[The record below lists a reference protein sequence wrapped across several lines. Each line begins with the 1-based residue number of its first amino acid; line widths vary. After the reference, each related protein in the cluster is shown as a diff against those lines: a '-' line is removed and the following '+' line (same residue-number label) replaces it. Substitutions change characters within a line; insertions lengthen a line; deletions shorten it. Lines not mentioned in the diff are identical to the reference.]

1 MLKNS
6 CTSSIILRPTYKK
19 DLLVFNKLEEAEIF
33 EGNEVIK
40 VNIELLLNTIV
51 DKVERNIK

>member
-6 CTSSIILRPTYKK
+6 CTSSIILRPTYKE

-40 VNIELLLNTIV
+40 VNIKLLLNTIV